1 MNDAKWRSNAAGE
14 PKVQLLACCGL
25 RSKTGNLLL
34 SLIVLSILISG
45 CARTR
50 YQHRNRADCEAN
62 LLLQEK
68 SVGKPWQ
75 QRPQYSVYPDE
86 ASRWHQPGSLD
97 CPDLPE
103 AAPQLYSYQLPLATD
118 EDTTKDTSAEDSQDQ
133 SDEKENDSEATDE
146 PVVTAIPP
154 SAWQDIPLACRDRMF
169 DFASLRKE
177 AERTNDQF
185 EGNIEASPTEE
196 IPRLDL
202 GEIVDL
208 ALLNS
213 RDYQTQKENLYRVA
227 LQLSLERYDYLLFPT
242 PNGNGTT
249 GEYSHNRNGGITVDN
264 LSANSRVALQ
274 KALVTGGDVLASFA
288 NNILLTFNGPQGFAT
303 DVSSD
308 LLFEFTQPLLQR
320 DIQFESLTQAERD
333 LVYAARDFARFRKTF
348 FVGFADSYYSI
359 IRAYRQIEIESQNYF
374 SLVRAFNQ
382 AEAEYRAGLVPRF
395 QVDQVE
401 QNLLGGRGSLIG
413 TCNGVEQSLDS
424 LKLAMGIP
432 IETPINI
439 DLTELD
445 ELTLNDQLAVSADL
459 INRVQRRLQQT
470 LKQPQPERI
479 ELLSTG
485 VVLIDRILDASKIR
499 ENLGLKALLTDSLS
513 ENRARLQ
520 VESARVSAEEIET
533 SLQSELNSESPSLPV
548 IFQRALALADALQR
562 LLERQFELSEVLGEA
577 PESLASIRESYLS
590 GVERKEELAT
600 GLQEMIQ
607 QEQMQQLPELVRDA
621 EDLRSEMN
629 DLVSE
634 VDAILE
640 IPQGNLSADSKLAN
654 AVQQVT
660 KLMSESQSILQEIGT
675 ALQPI
680 DIDVDDA
687 MITAMVLRF
696 DLMNQRG
703 FLADDWRQIKLAA
716 DDLRSILNLNASQRI
731 GTVPGSDNPF
741 DFTFDESRTSLRL
754 TFDAPLNR
762 LAQRNAYRFSL
773 INYQAGIRDLGGLE
787 DTIKFAVRNDLRN
800 LALGRE
806 QYLIAVAS
814 AALAFERVV
823 STSLEFRLGT
833 GGVSARD
840 FLEAQTAYTDA
851 LSAVASRHI
860 DYILDRTQ
868 LFLDMELM
876 EVNEQGFWDEL
887 YQEDFEPTLYLD
899 LPTWASPVYGSLPC
913 VDYSQCIR
921 GPMMVQPGQPMIFR
935 EPVNDQ
941 STEDDA
947 LEPEVDLDEEF
958 PRPEFELT
966 PPLN

>member
-1 MNDAKWRSNAAGE
+1 MNDVELQSNAISVPVAQHTIRYRLRFI
-14 PKVQLLACCGL
+14 VSQLLLTAVIM
-25 RSKTGNLLL
+25 S
-34 SLIVLSILISG
+34 VFISG

-50 YQHRNRADCEAN
+50 HQHRSRADCEAN
-62 LLLQEK
+62 LLLDEK
-68 SVGKPWQ
+68 SEGRPWD
-75 QRPQYSVYPDE
+75 QRPQYSVYPDA
-86 ASRWHQPGSLD
+86 ASRWHQPGCPD
-97 CPDLPE
+97 CPELPE
-103 AAPQLYSYQLPLATD
+103 AAPQLYSYQLPLAPD
-118 EDTTKDTSAEDSQDQ
+118 NDTTEKTLPADSQGEDP
-133 SDEKENDSEATDE
+133 EATDE
-146 PVVTAIPP
+146 PVVAAIPP
-154 SAWQDIPLACRDRMF
+154 TAWQDIPLACRDRMF
-169 DFASLRKE
+169 DFASLREE
-177 AERTNDQF
+177 ADRTFEQF
-185 EGNIEASPTEE
+185 ESKIEASPTEG

-202 GEIVDL
+202 REIVDL

-213 RDYQTQKENLYRVA
+213 RDYQSQKENLYRVS

-264 LSANSRVALQ
+264 LSASSRVALQ

-288 NNILLTFNGPQGFAT
+288 NNMLLTFNGPQGFAA
-303 DVSSD
+303 DVSSE

-320 DIQFESLTQAERD
+320 DIQFESLTQAERN
-333 LVYAARDFARFRKTF
+333 LVYAARDFARFRKEF
-348 FVGFADSYYSI
+348 FVDFADSYYGI
-359 IRAYRQIEIESQNYF
+359 IRAYRQIEIDSQNYF

-401 QNLLGGRGSLIG
+401 QNLLSGRGALIG

-424 LKLAMGIP
+424 LKLTIGIP
-432 IETPINI
+432 TETPINI

-459 INRVQRRLQQT
+459 INRVQRRLRRT
-470 LKQPQPERI
+470 LDQPQPERI

-499 ENLGLKALLTDSLS
+499 ETLKLEPLVTDSLRDS
-513 ENRARLQ
+513 RARLL

-533 SLQSELNSESPSLPV
+533 SLRRELDSESPSLPV
-548 IFQRALALADALQR
+548 IFQRALALADAFQR
-562 LLERQFELSEVLGEA
+562 LLERQFELSDELGEFQKDLA
-577 PESLASIRESYLS
+577 PIRQSYQL
-590 GVERKEELAT
+590 GVKRKQELAK
-600 GLQEMIQ
+600 GLQAMIQ
-607 QEQMQQLPELVRDA
+607 QEQMEQLPQLVREA
-621 EDLRSEMN
+621 ENLRTEMN
-629 DLVSE
+629 DLVNE
-634 VDAILE
+634 VDQLQGS
-640 IPQGNLSADSKLAN
+640 PQGELSADSKLNN
-654 AVQQVT
+654 AVEQAT
-660 KLMSESQSILQEIGT
+660 SLLSESQQILEQIGT

-680 DIDVDDA
+680 NIDVDNA
-687 MITAMVLRF
+687 MITALVLRF

-703 FLADDWRQIKLAA
+703 VLADDWRQIKLAA
-716 DDLRSILNLNASQRI
+716 DELRSILDLRASQRI
-731 GTVPGSDNPF
+731 GTDPGNDNPF

-773 INYQAGIRDLGGLE
+773 ISYQASIRNLGGLE
-787 DTIKFAVRNDLRN
+787 DNIKFAVRNDLRN

-860 DYILDRTQ
+860 DYILDRSQ
-868 LFLDMELM
+868 LFLDMELL
-876 EVNEQGFWDEL
+876 EVNESGFWDEL
-887 YQEDFEPTLYLD
+887 YLEDFEPTLYLE
-899 LPTWASPVYGSLPC
+899 LPAWASPVYGTLPD
-913 VDYSQCIR
+913 VDYSESIR

-935 EPVNDQ
+935 EPINRE
-941 STEDDA
+941 STEIEAQDFG
-947 LEPEVDLDEEF
+947 LGETF
-958 PRPEFELT
+958 PRPEFEPELQVK
-966 PPLN
+966 